1 MKTPTLF
8 GLLLSSMAL
17 GQVPATIA
25 YQGRLLGA
33 GGAPLQGTV
42 DLRFAIFEGRD
53 TTTTLWCENQRIGLS
68 DGYYAVQLGT
78 GALCP
83 SSGQIGAAFS
93 GGERYLEIAV
103 NGSVLSPRQQ
113 VGAVPYALSAQ
124 TAQNVSG
131 GTIHA
136 IGPVAFAGKGTVTVL
151 KGDSKVA
158 VAVADASSAAE
169 VLVGDLITID
179 GMTKRVASVDGKGQ
193 SYTLTV
199 DGTWPDNKVNT
210 TFHIQRPVTQVST
223 SDAAAPPALLVNA
236 KGDVG
241 LGTFVPAARLDVN
254 GTIKGGGVL
263 AGVFYSAPTSV
274 VSIVGTDPA
283 QWGPIEGSTLD
294 IALDRPATIVATYS
308 ITVEPAAAPVDGF
321 LAVRLAV
328 DGTPY
333 RTSGSH
339 VQPFCTSHCNEVL
352 HGSLALDLLAGPHA
366 VSMQWQAGAG
376 SVTWSNNPGWA
387 DGYGGGR
394 TISVLAFYK

>member
-1 MKTPTLF
+1 
-8 GLLLSSMAL
+8 MAL

-25 YQGRLLGA
+25 YQGRLLDAA
-33 GGAPLQGTV
+33 GTPVQGTV
-42 DLRFAIFEGRD
+42 DLRFAVFEALN
-53 TTTTLWCENQRIGLS
+53 TTTPLWCENQRIGLS

-78 GALCP
+78 GAICP

-131 GTIHA
+131 GIIHA
-136 IGPVAFAGKGTVTVL
+136 VGPAASAGKGTVTVFA
-151 KGDSKVA
+151 GDSKVQVV
-158 VAVADASSAAE
+158 VAGADATSAAE

-179 GMTKRVASVDGKGQ
+179 GTTNRVASVDGKGP

-199 DGTWPDNKVNT
+199 DGSWPANKANAT
-210 TFHIQRPVTQVST
+210 YQIQRPVAQVST
-223 SDAAAPPALLVNA
+223 SDAGAPPALLVNA

-241 LGTFVPAARLDVN
+241 LGTFLPAARLDVN

-263 AGVFYSAPTSV
+263 AGVFYSAPTSM
-274 VSIVGTDPA
+274 VSIVGTTTETN
-283 QWGPIEGSTLD
+283 QWVTIDGSTLK
-294 IALDRPATIVATYS
+294 IELDRPATILATYS
-308 ITVEPAAAPVDGF
+308 ITVEPAAAPGDGF

-328 DGTPY
+328 DGTPQGP
-333 RTSGSH
+333 SGSH
-339 VQPFCTSHCNEVL
+339 VQPFCTSNCNEVL
-352 HGSLALDLLAGPHA
+352 HGSLALDLSAGSHT
-366 VSMQWQAGAG
+366 VSMQWEAGLG
-376 SVTWSNNPGWA
+376 TVTWSNNPGWA